1 MRVGIVG
8 CGDIAHVHLPFILK
22 ETSHSLVGICDRDKD
37 RAEALARRFNIGQ
50 MYTDYTQFLTE
61 QKPDAIHV
69 LTPPQSHAALAL
81 QAMESGCHVLVE
93 KPMTLSLDEAD
104 AMIAAA
110 KNYGVK
116 LCVNHNQL
124 FDPVILQVRRLVAEG
139 AVGTVI
145 GVDSYYGF
153 NLAQVSE
160 RRWVDSLPGGVFQNL
175 APHPLSLILQFLQ
188 DPLDIYVSTL
198 ATGALGLTSPDE
210 LRVLMKGKDT
220 IGTLSISLGIK
231 PHLNFLRVYGSKAV
245 LNADLANMILS
256 MERLRSLP
264 KAVARGLMSVE
275 HGTQVASGAV
285 RNAFKFLAGTLKPY
299 QGVGNLIHAFYQS
312 IEQEH
317 DPPVPAESGRR
328 VVETF
333 ERIRT
338 HLPTTTTP
346 PRVRVAVSN
355 GKPKVFV
362 TGASGFVGSHL
373 VERLTQQ
380 GAVVRALVR
389 PTSRIGHLQS
399 LDIDWVDG
407 DLADTETLKSG
418 IEGCD
423 VVYHCAAAT
432 KGSWSDYLEGTV
444 RGTDSLLGA
453 SAAVGVNRFV
463 YISSLSVYDVNR
475 FEDHDVVPEDT
486 PFEPFPERRGHYT
499 HSKIEAE
506 KLVLAYGRDKKLRIT
521 ILRPGT
527 IYGPRGKVF
536 FPRIGYG
543 LKNKIFLIIGPG
555 DHLLPLAYVE
565 NVVDAICMAG
575 CRTESIDEVYNIVD
589 DEIITQRQYV
599 DQLIQRAGLK
609 AFTFHVPYAFP
620 YIIAYLLDMKAA
632 VGETKRSYTRSRY
645 RLVSAT
651 KDLRYDTSRAK
662 EQLGWKPNVSFEEG
676 FRRTI
681 DWYCNG
687 RTPPSTTRA

>member
-1 MRVGIVG
+1 MRIGVVG
-8 CGDIAHVHLPFILK
+8 CGEIARVHLPFILK
-22 ETSHSLVGICDRDKD
+22 ETSHSLVGVCDRDKEQ
-37 RAEALARRFNIGQ
+37 AGALARRFNVSQI
-50 MYTDYTQFLTE
+50 YTDFAQFLAE
-61 QKPDAIHV
+61 QRPDVIHV

-93 KPMTLSLDEAD
+93 KPMTLSLKEAD

-110 KNYGVK
+110 KAAGVK

-124 FDPVILQVRRLVAEG
+124 FDPVILQARRLVAEG

-188 DPLDIYVSTL
+188 DPLELHVSAL
-198 ATGALGLTSPDE
+198 ATGAWGLPAADE
-210 LRVLMKGKDT
+210 LRVLMKGKDA
-220 IGTLSISLGIK
+220 IGTLSISLSIK
-231 PHLNFLRVYGSKAV
+231 PHLNFLRVYGSEGV

-275 HGTQVASGAV
+275 YGTQVASGAI

-299 QGVGNLIHAFYQS
+299 QGVGNLIKAFYQS

-317 DPPVPAESGRR
+317 DPPVTGESGRR

-333 ERIRT
+333 ERIGT
-338 HLPTTTTP
+338 HLPTITTP

-373 VERLTQQ
+373 VERLVKQ
-380 GAVVRALVR
+380 GASVRALVR

-407 DLADTETLKSG
+407 NLADTEALKRK

-432 KGSWSDYLEGTV
+432 KGSWTDYFEGTV
-444 RGTDSLLGA
+444 RGTDNILRA

-463 YISSLSVYDVNR
+463 HISSLSVYDVNR
-475 FEDHDVVPEDT
+475 FEDHDVVPEDS

-506 KLVLAYGRDKKLRIT
+506 KLVLAYSREKKLPIT

-543 LKNKIFLIIGPG
+543 VKNKIFLIIGPG
-555 DHLLPLAYVE
+555 DHLLPLAYVD
-565 NVVDAICMAG
+565 NVIDAICMAG
-575 CRTESIDEVYNIVD
+575 CRTESIGEVYNIVD
-589 DEIITQRQYV
+589 DETITQRQYL
-599 DQLIQRAGLK
+599 DHLIRRARLK
-609 AFTFHVPYAFP
+609 AFSFHVPCAFP
-620 YIIAYLLDMKAA
+620 YMIAYLLDMKAA
-632 VGETKRSYTRSRY
+632 VGATKRPCAHFRY

-651 KDLRYDTSRAK
+651 KDLRYDASRAK
-662 EQLGWKPNVSFEEG
+662 KQLGWKPNVNFEEG
-676 FRRTI
+676 LRRTFE
-681 DWYCNG
+681 WYNS
-687 RTPPSTTRA
+687 RFQSH